1 MVEIK
6 EHGRRKETT
15 DDSGLWLVRVSKD
28 LFTRPCILFKLSG
41 ILNRFDSF
49 EKLVPVPRF
58 SKAGGSH
65 LAQSLRHHCIYFHTF
80 VSCHNF
86 CFHISL
92 SLKKA
97 RQYFI
102 SSCYIFLEEKTLS
115 KYFFT
120 LG

>member
-58 SKAGGSH
+58 SKSGGSH
-65 LAQSLRHHCIYFHTF
+65 LAQS
-80 VSCHNF
+80 
-86 CFHISL
+86 
-92 SLKKA
+92 
-97 RQYFI
+97 
-102 SSCYIFLEEKTLS
+102 
-115 KYFFT
+115 
-120 LG
+120 